1 MTEILSMIITSLRF
15 SISLAAIIGSVVSG
29 LCLAQDDKPEPAKPQ
44 ANLLSPK
51 ITISKETTWVT
62 EPLRADGTV
71 RYLEAIN
78 RMLSEDVT
86 PENNACV
93 MLYQAMG
100 PSPEGRRQPDIF
112 FRRMG
117 IEPLPNEGP
126 YFKHLGQWARE
137 QADAAIDIVALSDM
151 QAKSAESPWTEVDYP
166 LIAEWLKR
174 NEGPLRTIE
183 LATQR
188 PKYFS
193 PLVGT
198 DAEPDG
204 AAIAVLLPGVQ
215 KSRELAR
222 ALASRAMW
230 KLGEGN
236 QTHAWRDLMTMH
248 RLGRLVGQGPTL
260 VEYLVG
266 AAIETIAINGELQ
279 FLSETQP
286 SARMLAMYR
295 TQLDRLPLRASVA
308 DKLDNCERVM
318 VLDCVQRIASG
329 TMRLQDIAEGGGD
342 TSMLEKLAEGAFSQA
357 ADWDLTLKSANK
369 WYDRLATALR
379 NSEYSER
386 CAEVKQIN
394 DEVTKL
400 VERAREPAALQSL
413 FGSKAKISQAMS
425 DVMISH
431 MLPAVQAV
439 SLAEGRVIQRMR
451 NLEVAFA
458 LKAHQTDFGSYPD
471 SLEILAPKYIAEIP
485 IDLFSGEALKYAKI
499 SDGYLLYSVGE
510 NAQDENG
517 RSFDANP
524 QGDDLVVRMPVRPAN
539 VK

>member
-1 MTEILSMIITSLRF
+1 MIITALRYA
-15 SISLAAIIGSVVSG
+15 ISLAALIGSVDSG

-78 RMLSEDVT
+78 RMLCEDVT

-100 PSPEGRRQPDIF
+100 PSPEGRRQPDVF

-117 IEPLPNEGP
+117 IEPLPDEGP
-126 YFKHLGQWARE
+126 YFEYLGKWARE
-137 QADAAIDIVALSDM
+137 QADAAIDMVALSDM
-151 QAKSAESPWTEVDYP
+151 QAKSAESPWTEADYP

-266 AAIETIAINGELQ
+266 AAIESIAINGELQ

-295 TQLDRLPLRASVA
+295 TQLDLLPLRASVA
-308 DKLDNCERVM
+308 VKIDYGERVM
-318 VLDCVQRIASG
+318 LLDCAQRMASG
-329 TMRLQDIAEGGGD
+329 TMRLQDIADGGGD
-342 TSMLEKLAEGAFSQA
+342 TSMFEKLAEGAISQSV
-357 ADWDLTLKSANK
+357 DWDLTLKLVNK
-369 WYDRLATALR
+369 WYDRMATALR
-379 NSEYSER
+379 NPDYSER
-386 CAEVKQIN
+386 CAAVKQIN
-394 DEVTKL
+394 DEVKKL
-400 VERAREPAALQSL
+400 VERIQGPRALLSL
-413 FGSKAKISQAMS
+413 FGGKTAISQAMS
-425 DVMISH
+425 DVLLSH

-458 LKAHQTDFGSYPD
+458 LKAHQTDRGSYPD
-471 SLEILAPKYIAEIP
+471 TLEIIAPKYIAEIP
-485 IDLFSGEALKYAKI
+485 IDLFSGQALSYAKI

-510 NAQDENG
+510 NEQDENG
-517 RSFDANP
+517 RSFDDNP
-524 QGDDLVVRMPVRPAN
+524 QGDDLVVRMMPAK

>member
-1 MTEILSMIITSLRF
+1 MISASLRY
-15 SISLAAIIGSVVSG
+15 SISLAAIIGSIVSG
-29 LCLAQDDKPEPAKPQ
+29 LCLAQDDTPEPAKPQ
-44 ANLLSPK
+44 PNLLAPK

-71 RYLEAIN
+71 SYLEAIN
-78 RMLSEDVT
+78 RMLCEDVT

-100 PSPEGRRQPDIF
+100 PSPEGRRQPDVF

-117 IEPLPNEGP
+117 IEPLPDAGP
-126 YFKHLGQWARE
+126 YFEYLGKWARE

-151 QAKSAESPWTEVDYP
+151 QSKSGESPWTEGDYP
-166 LIAEWLKR
+166 LIAQWLKR

-204 AAIAVLLPGVQ
+204 AAILVLLPGVQ
-215 KSRELAR
+215 KSREFAR

-266 AAIETIAINGELQ
+266 AAIESMAIEGELQ

-286 SARMLAMYR
+286 SARMLAVYC
-295 TQLDRLPLRASVA
+295 TQLDRLALRASVA

-318 VLDCVQRIASG
+318 VLDSVERIASG
-329 TMRLQDIAEGGGD
+329 KMRFQDIADGGGD
-342 TSMLEKLAEGAFSQA
+342 TSVLEKLAEGAISQA
-357 ADWDLTLKSANK
+357 VDWDLTLKSANK
-369 WYDRLATALR
+369 WYDRMATALR
-379 NSEYSER
+379 NPVYR
-386 CAEVKQIN
+386 DRRAEVKQIN
-394 DEVTKL
+394 DDVKKL
-400 VERAREPAALQSL
+400 AERARQPTALLSL
-413 FGSKAKISQAMS
+413 FGGKAKISQALS

-431 MLPAVQAV
+431 MLPSVQAV
-439 SLAEGRVIQRMR
+439 CLAEGRVIQRMR

-458 LKAHQTDFGSYPD
+458 LKAYQTDLGSYPD

-485 IDLFSGEALKYAKI
+485 IDLFSGQALKYAKI

-510 NAQDENG
+510 NEQDDHG
-517 RSFDANP
+517 RSFDDNP
-524 QGDDLVVRMPVRPAN
+524 QGDDLVVRMPVVRMPVRPAN